1 MTHIDLSILLPSYNN
16 VCVSLV
22 QVLQRQADALRGKL
36 DKPFRYEIIVADD
49 CSTDAA
55 CIDANRVIGDMLHC
69 RYLRMKQ
76 NVGRAQIRNV
86 LISESS
92 GDYVLLIDSDLF
104 LCDDNYLY
112 KYATSTADVVYGGTR
127 IGGEGFAMVD
137 NEAKNDEINVENI
150 QYEGA
155 KSENVRNEG
164 HTENLKGNLRYIYEK
179 KAEPSHRAVF
189 RQLHPNQEISVCNL
203 YARRDIMEAHPF
215 DSRFK
220 AYGYEDVLFGKRLAE
235 SGIEV
240 THIDNPVL
248 INEFEPNSVFVKKTE
263 EAILTLCRFEQDLE
277 GYSNLKTKVTTLG
290 RYIPLSL
297 FRLWHRIMKNKEKR
311 NLTGSKPSLLL
322 FKLYKL
328 GFFLENRKVKK

>member
-22 QVLQRQADALRGKL
+22 QVLQRQADALSGKL
-36 DKPFRYEIIVADD
+36 DKPFSYEIIVADD
-49 CSTDAA
+49 GSTDAA

-69 RYLRMKQ
+69 RYLRMEQ

-86 LISESS
+86 LISESR

-137 NEAKNDEINVENI
+137 NEAN
-150 QYEGA
+150 
-155 KSENVRNEG
+155 
-164 HTENLKGNLRYIYEK
+164 TENLKGNLRYIYEK
-179 KAEPSHRAVF
+179 KAEPSHRAAF
-189 RQLHPNQEISVCNL
+189 RQLRPNQEISVCNL

>member
-22 QVLQRQADALRGKL
+22 QALQRQADALRGKL

-69 RYLRMKQ
+69 RYLRMEQ

-86 LISESS
+86 LISESR

-127 IGGEGFAMVD
+127 IGGEGLAMVD
-137 NEAKNDEINVENI
+137 DEANI
-150 QYEGA
+150 
-155 KSENVRNEG
+155 
-164 HTENLKGNLRYIYEK
+164 ENLKGNLRYIYEK
-179 KAEPSHRAVF
+179 KAEPSHRAAF
-189 RQLHPNQEISVCNL
+189 RQLRPNQEISVCNL

-277 GYSNLKTKVTTLG
+277 GYSNLKTKVSTLG

>member
-49 CSTDAA
+49 GSTDAA

-69 RYLRMKQ
+69 RYLRMEQ

-86 LISESS
+86 LISESR
-92 GDYVLLIDSDLF
+92 GDYVLLVDSDLF

-137 NEAKNDEINVENI
+137 NEAN
-150 QYEGA
+150 
-155 KSENVRNEG
+155 
-164 HTENLKGNLRYIYEK
+164 TENLKGNLRYIYEK

-189 RQLHPNQEISVCNL
+189 RQLRPNQEISVCNL

-311 NLTGSKPSLLL
+311 NLTGSKPNLLL

>member
-22 QVLQRQADALRGKL
+22 QVLQRQADALSGKL

-69 RYLRMKQ
+69 RYLRMEQ

-86 LISESS
+86 LISESR

-137 NEAKNDEINVENI
+137 NEAN
-150 QYEGA
+150 
-155 KSENVRNEG
+155 
-164 HTENLKGNLRYIYEK
+164 TENLKGNLRYIYEK
-179 KAEPSHRAVF
+179 KAEPSHRAAF
-189 RQLHPNQEISVCNL
+189 RQLRPNQEISVCNL

-248 INEFEPNSVFVKKTE
+248 INEFESNSVFVKKTE

-277 GYSNLKTKVTTLG
+277 GYSNLKTKVSTLG

-311 NLTGSKPSLLL
+311 NLTGSKPNLLL

>member
-1 MTHIDLSILLPSYNN
+1 MTHIDMSILLPSYNN

-69 RYLRMKQ
+69 RYLRMEQ

-86 LISESS
+86 LISESR

-127 IGGEGFAMVD
+127 IGGEGLAMVD
-137 NEAKNDEINVENI
+137 NEAN
-150 QYEGA
+150 
-155 KSENVRNEG
+155 
-164 HTENLKGNLRYIYEK
+164 TENLKGNLRYIYEK

-189 RQLHPNQEISVCNL
+189 RQLRPNQEISVCNL

>member
-22 QVLQRQADALRGKL
+22 QALQRQADALRGKL

-69 RYLRMKQ
+69 RYLRMEQ

-86 LISESS
+86 LISESR

-127 IGGEGFAMVD
+127 IGGEGLAMVD
-137 NEAKNDEINVENI
+137 NEAN
-150 QYEGA
+150 
-155 KSENVRNEG
+155 
-164 HTENLKGNLRYIYEK
+164 TENLKGNLRYIYEK

-189 RQLHPNQEISVCNL
+189 RQLRPNQEISVCNL

-328 GFFLENRKVKK
+328 GFFLENRMVKK

>member
-36 DKPFRYEIIVADD
+36 DKPFSYEIIVADD

-69 RYLRMKQ
+69 RYLRMEQ

-86 LISESS
+86 LISESR

-127 IGGEGFAMVD
+127 IGGEGLAMVD
-137 NEAKNDEINVENI
+137 NEAN
-150 QYEGA
+150 
-155 KSENVRNEG
+155 
-164 HTENLKGNLRYIYEK
+164 TENLKGNLRYIYEK

-189 RQLHPNQEISVCNL
+189 RQVRPNQEISVCNL

-277 GYSNLKTKVTTLG
+277 GYSNLKTKVSTLG

>member
-69 RYLRMKQ
+69 RYLRMEQ

-86 LISESS
+86 LISESR

-137 NEAKNDEINVENI
+137 NEAN
-150 QYEGA
+150 
-155 KSENVRNEG
+155 
-164 HTENLKGNLRYIYEK
+164 TEHLKGNLRYIYEK

-189 RQLHPNQEISVCNL
+189 RQLRPNQEISVCNL

-311 NLTGSKPSLLL
+311 NLTGAKPSLLL

>member
-49 CSTDAA
+49 GSTDAA

-69 RYLRMKQ
+69 RYLRMEQ

-86 LISESS
+86 LISESR

-137 NEAKNDEINVENI
+137 NEAN
-150 QYEGA
+150 
-155 KSENVRNEG
+155 
-164 HTENLKGNLRYIYEK
+164 TENLKGNLRYIYEK
-179 KAEPSHRAVF
+179 KAEPSHRAAF
-189 RQLHPNQEISVCNL
+189 RQLRPNQEISVCNL

-248 INEFEPNSVFVKKTE
+248 INEFESNSVFVKKTE

-311 NLTGSKPSLLL
+311 NLTGSKPSLWL
-322 FKLYKL
+322 FQLYKL
-328 GFFLENRKVKK
+328 GFFLENRMVKK

>member
-22 QVLQRQADALRGKL
+22 QVLQRQADALSGKL

-49 CSTDAA
+49 GSTDAA

-69 RYLRMKQ
+69 RYLRMEQ

-86 LISESS
+86 LISESR

-137 NEAKNDEINVENI
+137 NEAN
-150 QYEGA
+150 
-155 KSENVRNEG
+155 
-164 HTENLKGNLRYIYEK
+164 TENLKGNLRYIYEK
-179 KAEPSHRAVF
+179 KAEPSHQAAF
-189 RQLHPNQEISVCNL
+189 RQLRPNQEISVCNL

-248 INEFEPNSVFVKKTE
+248 INEFESNSVFVKKTE

>member
-22 QVLQRQADALRGKL
+22 QALQRQADALRGKL

-69 RYLRMKQ
+69 RYLRMEQ

-86 LISESS
+86 LISESR

-137 NEAKNDEINVENI
+137 NEAN
-150 QYEGA
+150 
-155 KSENVRNEG
+155 
-164 HTENLKGNLRYIYEK
+164 TENLKGNLRYIYEK

-189 RQLHPNQEISVCNL
+189 RQLRPNQEISVCNL

-297 FRLWHRIMKNKEKR
+297 FRLWHRIMKNKEMR

>member
-22 QVLQRQADALRGKL
+22 QALQRQADALRGKL

-55 CIDANRVIGDMLHC
+55 CVDANRVIGDMLHC
-69 RYLRMKQ
+69 RYLRMEQ

-137 NEAKNDEINVENI
+137 NEAN
-150 QYEGA
+150 
-155 KSENVRNEG
+155 
-164 HTENLKGNLRYIYEK
+164 TENLKGNLRYIYEK
-179 KAEPSHRAVF
+179 KAEPSHRAAF
-189 RQLHPNQEISVCNL
+189 RQLRPNQEISVCNL
-203 YARRDIMEAHPF
+203 YARRDIMKAHPF

-277 GYSNLKTKVTTLG
+277 GYSNLKTKVSTLG

-311 NLTGSKPSLLL
+311 NLTGPKPSLLL

>member
-69 RYLRMKQ
+69 RYLRMEQ

-86 LISESS
+86 LISESR

-127 IGGEGFAMVD
+127 IGGEGLAMVD
-137 NEAKNDEINVENI
+137 NEAN
-150 QYEGA
+150 
-155 KSENVRNEG
+155 
-164 HTENLKGNLRYIYEK
+164 TENLKGNLRYIYEK

-189 RQLHPNQEISVCNL
+189 RQLRPNQEISVCNL

-235 SGIEV
+235 CGIGV

>member
-69 RYLRMKQ
+69 RYLRMEQ

-86 LISESS
+86 LISESR

-127 IGGEGFAMVD
+127 IGGEGLAMVD
-137 NEAKNDEINVENI
+137 NEAN
-150 QYEGA
+150 
-155 KSENVRNEG
+155 
-164 HTENLKGNLRYIYEK
+164 TENLKGNLRYIYEK
-179 KAEPSHRAVF
+179 KAEPSHRAAF
-189 RQLHPNQEISVCNL
+189 RQLRPNQEISVCNL

-248 INEFEPNSVFVKKTE
+248 INEFESNSVFVKKTE

-311 NLTGSKPSLLL
+311 NLTGAKPNLLL

>member
-69 RYLRMKQ
+69 RYLRMEQ

-86 LISESS
+86 LISESR

-137 NEAKNDEINVENI
+137 NEAN
-150 QYEGA
+150 
-155 KSENVRNEG
+155 
-164 HTENLKGNLRYIYEK
+164 TENLKGNLRYIYEK

-189 RQLHPNQEISVCNL
+189 RQLRPNQEISVCNL

-248 INEFEPNSVFVKKTE
+248 INEFESNSVFVKKTE

-277 GYSNLKTKVTTLG
+277 GYSNLKTKVTSLG

>member
-36 DKPFRYEIIVADD
+36 GKPFRYEIIVADD

-69 RYLRMKQ
+69 RYLRMEQ

-86 LISESS
+86 LISESR

-137 NEAKNDEINVENI
+137 NEAN
-150 QYEGA
+150 
-155 KSENVRNEG
+155 
-164 HTENLKGNLRYIYEK
+164 TENLKGNLRYIYEK
-179 KAEPSHRAVF
+179 KAEPSHRAAF
-189 RQLHPNQEISVCNL
+189 RQLRPNQEISVCNL

>member
-69 RYLRMKQ
+69 RYLRMEQ

-86 LISESS
+86 LISESR

-137 NEAKNDEINVENI
+137 NEAN
-150 QYEGA
+150 
-155 KSENVRNEG
+155 
-164 HTENLKGNLRYIYEK
+164 TENLKGNLRYIYEK
-179 KAEPSHRAVF
+179 KAEPSHRATF
-189 RQLHPNQEISVCNL
+189 RQLRPNQEISVCNL

-277 GYSNLKTKVTTLG
+277 GYSNLKTKVTSLG

>member
-22 QVLQRQADALRGKL
+22 QALQRQADALRRKL

-49 CSTDAA
+49 GSTDAA

-69 RYLRMKQ
+69 RYLRMEH

-86 LISESS
+86 LISESC

-112 KYATSTADVVYGGTR
+112 RYATSTADVVYGGTR
-127 IGGEGFAMVD
+127 IGGEGLVMVD
-137 NEAKNDEINVENI
+137 NEAN
-150 QYEGA
+150 
-155 KSENVRNEG
+155 
-164 HTENLKGNLRYIYEK
+164 TEYLKGNLRYIYEK

-189 RQLHPNQEISVCNL
+189 RQLRPNQEISVCNL

-277 GYSNLKTKVTTLG
+277 GYSNLKTKVAVLG

-311 NLTGSKPSLLL
+311 NLTGPKPSLML

-328 GFFLENRKVKK
+328 GFFLENRKAKK

>member
-1 MTHIDLSILLPSYNN
+1 MTHIDMSILLPSYNN

-69 RYLRMKQ
+69 RYLRMEQ

-86 LISESS
+86 LISESR

-127 IGGEGFAMVD
+127 IGGEGLAMVD
-137 NEAKNDEINVENI
+137 NEAN
-150 QYEGA
+150 
-155 KSENVRNEG
+155 
-164 HTENLKGNLRYIYEK
+164 TENLKGNLRYIYEK

-189 RQLHPNQEISVCNL
+189 RQLRPNQEISVCNL

-248 INEFEPNSVFVKKTE
+248 INEFESNSVFVKKTE

-277 GYSNLKTKVTTLG
+277 GYSNLKTKVSTLG

>member
-22 QVLQRQADALRGKL
+22 QALQRQADALRGKL

-49 CSTDAA
+49 GSTDAA

-69 RYLRMKQ
+69 RYLRMEQ

-86 LISESS
+86 LISESR

-112 KYATSTADVVYGGTR
+112 KYATSTADVVYGGTC
-127 IGGEGFAMVD
+127 IGGEGLVMVD
-137 NEAKNDEINVENI
+137 NEAN
-150 QYEGA
+150 
-155 KSENVRNEG
+155 
-164 HTENLKGNLRYIYEK
+164 TEHLKGNLRYIYEK

-189 RQLHPNQEISVCNL
+189 RQLRPNQEISVCNL

-311 NLTGSKPSLLL
+311 NLTGPKPSLLL

-328 GFFLENRKVKK
+328 GFFLENRKAKK

>member
-49 CSTDAA
+49 GSTDAA

-69 RYLRMKQ
+69 RYLRMEQ

-86 LISESS
+86 LISESR

-127 IGGEGFAMVD
+127 IGGEGLAMVD
-137 NEAKNDEINVENI
+137 NEAN
-150 QYEGA
+150 
-155 KSENVRNEG
+155 
-164 HTENLKGNLRYIYEK
+164 TENLKGNLRYIYEK
-179 KAEPSHRAVF
+179 KAEPSHRATF
-189 RQLHPNQEISVCNL
+189 RQLRPNQEISVCNL

-248 INEFEPNSVFVKKTE
+248 INEFESNSVFVKKTE

>member
-22 QVLQRQADALRGKL
+22 QALQRQADALWGKL

-69 RYLRMKQ
+69 RYLRMEQ

-86 LISESS
+86 LISESR

-127 IGGEGFAMVD
+127 IGGEGLAMVD
-137 NEAKNDEINVENI
+137 NEAN
-150 QYEGA
+150 
-155 KSENVRNEG
+155 
-164 HTENLKGNLRYIYEK
+164 TENLKGNLRYIYEK

-189 RQLHPNQEISVCNL
+189 RQLRPNQEISVCNL

-311 NLTGSKPSLLL
+311 NLTGPKPSLLL

-328 GFFLENRKVKK
+328 GFFLENRIVKK

>member
-69 RYLRMKQ
+69 RYLRMEQ

-86 LISESS
+86 LISESR

-127 IGGEGFAMVD
+127 IGGEGLAMVD
-137 NEAKNDEINVENI
+137 NEAN
-150 QYEGA
+150 
-155 KSENVRNEG
+155 
-164 HTENLKGNLRYIYEK
+164 TENLKGNLRYIYEK
-179 KAEPSHRAVF
+179 KAEPSHRATF
-189 RQLHPNQEISVCNL
+189 RQLRPNQEISVCNL

-235 SGIEV
+235 SGVEV

-248 INEFEPNSVFVKKTE
+248 INEFESNSVFVKKTE

-277 GYSNLKTKVTTLG
+277 GYSNLKTKVSTLG

>member
-22 QVLQRQADALRGKL
+22 QVLQRQADALRGRL
-36 DKPFRYEIIVADD
+36 GKPFRYEIIVADD
-49 CSTDAA
+49 GSTDAA

-69 RYLRMKQ
+69 RYLRMEQ

-86 LISESS
+86 LISESR

-137 NEAKNDEINVENI
+137 NEAN
-150 QYEGA
+150 
-155 KSENVRNEG
+155 
-164 HTENLKGNLRYIYEK
+164 TENLKGNLRYLYEK
-179 KAEPSHRAVF
+179 KAEPSHRAAF
-189 RQLHPNQEISVCNL
+189 RQLRPNQEISVCNL

-328 GFFLENRKVKK
+328 GFFLENRMVKK

>member
-22 QVLQRQADALRGKL
+22 QALQRQADALRGKL

-69 RYLRMKQ
+69 RYLRMEQ

-86 LISESS
+86 LISESR

-127 IGGEGFAMVD
+127 IGGEGLAMVD
-137 NEAKNDEINVENI
+137 NEAN
-150 QYEGA
+150 
-155 KSENVRNEG
+155 
-164 HTENLKGNLRYIYEK
+164 TENLKGNLRYIYEK

-189 RQLHPNQEISVCNL
+189 RQLRPNQEISVCNL
-203 YARRDIMEAHPF
+203 YARRDIMKAHPF

-311 NLTGSKPSLLL
+311 NLTGPKPSLLL

-328 GFFLENRKVKK
+328 GFFLENRIVKK

>member
-49 CSTDAA
+49 GSTDAA

-69 RYLRMKQ
+69 RYLRMEQ

-86 LISESS
+86 LISESR

-137 NEAKNDEINVENI
+137 NEAN
-150 QYEGA
+150 
-155 KSENVRNEG
+155 
-164 HTENLKGNLRYIYEK
+164 TENLKGNLRYIYEK

-189 RQLHPNQEISVCNL
+189 RQLRPNQEISVCNL
-203 YARRDIMEAHPF
+203 YARRAIMKAHPF

-277 GYSNLKTKVTTLG
+277 GYSNLKTKVSTLG

-328 GFFLENRKVKK
+328 GFFLENRMVKK

>member
-69 RYLRMKQ
+69 RYLRMEQ

-86 LISESS
+86 LISESR

-127 IGGEGFAMVD
+127 IGGEGLAMVD
-137 NEAKNDEINVENI
+137 NEAN
-150 QYEGA
+150 
-155 KSENVRNEG
+155 
-164 HTENLKGNLRYIYEK
+164 TENLKGNLRYIYEK
-179 KAEPSHRAVF
+179 KAEPSHRAAF
-189 RQLHPNQEISVCNL
+189 RQLRPNQEISVCNL

-328 GFFLENRKVKK
+328 GFFLENRKAKK

>member
-49 CSTDAA
+49 GSTDAV

-69 RYLRMKQ
+69 RYLRMEQ

-86 LISESS
+86 LISESR

-127 IGGEGFAMVD
+127 IGGEGLAMVD
-137 NEAKNDEINVENI
+137 NEAN
-150 QYEGA
+150 
-155 KSENVRNEG
+155 
-164 HTENLKGNLRYIYEK
+164 TENLKGNLRYIYEK

-189 RQLHPNQEISVCNL
+189 RQLRPNQEISVCNL

-311 NLTGSKPSLLL
+311 NLTGPKPSLLL

>member
-22 QVLQRQADALRGKL
+22 QVLQRQADALRGKV

-49 CSTDAA
+49 GSTDAA

-69 RYLRMKQ
+69 RYLRMEQ

-86 LISESS
+86 LISESR

-137 NEAKNDEINVENI
+137 NEAN
-150 QYEGA
+150 
-155 KSENVRNEG
+155 
-164 HTENLKGNLRYIYEK
+164 TENLKGNLRYIYEK
-179 KAEPSHRAVF
+179 KAEPSHRAAF
-189 RQLHPNQEISVCNL
+189 RQLRPNQEISVCNL

-248 INEFEPNSVFVKKTE
+248 INEFESNSVFVKKTE

>member
-22 QVLQRQADALRGKL
+22 QVLQRQADALWGKL

-55 CIDANRVIGDMLHC
+55 CIDANRVIGNMLHC
-69 RYLRMKQ
+69 RYLRMEQ

-86 LISESS
+86 LISESR

-137 NEAKNDEINVENI
+137 NEAN
-150 QYEGA
+150 
-155 KSENVRNEG
+155 
-164 HTENLKGNLRYIYEK
+164 TENLKGNLRYIYEK

-189 RQLHPNQEISVCNL
+189 RQLRPNQEISVCNL

-311 NLTGSKPSLLL
+311 NLTGPKPSLLL

>member
-49 CSTDAA
+49 GSTDAA

-69 RYLRMKQ
+69 RYLRMEQ

-86 LISESS
+86 LISESR

-127 IGGEGFAMVD
+127 IGGEGLAMVD
-137 NEAKNDEINVENI
+137 NEAN
-150 QYEGA
+150 
-155 KSENVRNEG
+155 
-164 HTENLKGNLRYIYEK
+164 TENLKGNLRYIYEK
-179 KAEPSHRAVF
+179 KAEPSHRAAF
-189 RQLHPNQEISVCNL
+189 RQLRPNQEISVCNL

-248 INEFEPNSVFVKKTE
+248 INEFESNSVFVKKTE

>member
-69 RYLRMKQ
+69 RYLRMEQ

-86 LISESS
+86 LISESR

-112 KYATSTADVVYGGTR
+112 KYATLTADVVYGGTR
-127 IGGEGFAMVD
+127 IGGEGLAMVD
-137 NEAKNDEINVENI
+137 NEAN
-150 QYEGA
+150 
-155 KSENVRNEG
+155 
-164 HTENLKGNLRYIYEK
+164 TENLKGNLRYIYEK
-179 KAEPSHRAVF
+179 KAEPSHRAAF
-189 RQLHPNQEISVCNL
+189 RQLRPNQEISVCNL

-277 GYSNLKTKVTTLG
+277 GYSNLKTKVSTLG

>member
-22 QVLQRQADALRGKL
+22 QALQRQADALRGKL

-49 CSTDAA
+49 GSTDAA

-69 RYLRMKQ
+69 RYLRMEH

-127 IGGEGFAMVD
+127 IGGDGLVMVD
-137 NEAKNDEINVENI
+137 NEAN
-150 QYEGA
+150 
-155 KSENVRNEG
+155 
-164 HTENLKGNLRYIYEK
+164 TEHLKGNLRYIYEK
-179 KAEPSHRAVF
+179 KAEPLHRAAF
-189 RQLHPNQEISVCNL
+189 RQFRPNQEISVCNL

-277 GYSNLKTKVTTLG
+277 GYSNLKTKVAALG

-297 FRLWHRIMKNKEKR
+297 FRFWHRIMKNKEKR
-311 NLTGSKPSLLL
+311 NLTGQKPSLLL

-328 GFFLENRKVKK
+328 GFFLENRKAKK

>member
-22 QVLQRQADALRGKL
+22 QALQRQADALSGKL

-69 RYLRMKQ
+69 RYLRMEQ

-137 NEAKNDEINVENI
+137 NEAN
-150 QYEGA
+150 
-155 KSENVRNEG
+155 
-164 HTENLKGNLRYIYEK
+164 TENLKGNLRYIYEK

-189 RQLHPNQEISVCNL
+189 RQLRPNQEISVCNL

-311 NLTGSKPSLLL
+311 NLTGPKPSLLL

>member
-22 QVLQRQADALRGKL
+22 QALQRQADALCGKL

-69 RYLRMKQ
+69 RYLRMEQ

-137 NEAKNDEINVENI
+137 NEAN
-150 QYEGA
+150 
-155 KSENVRNEG
+155 
-164 HTENLKGNLRYIYEK
+164 TENLKGNLRYIYEK

-189 RQLHPNQEISVCNL
+189 RQLRPNQEISVCNL
-203 YARRDIMEAHPF
+203 YARRDIMKAHPF

-328 GFFLENRKVKK
+328 GFFIENRKVKK

>member
-22 QVLQRQADALRGKL
+22 QVLQRQADALSGKL

-49 CSTDAA
+49 GSTDAA

-69 RYLRMKQ
+69 RYLRMEQ

-86 LISESS
+86 LISESR

-137 NEAKNDEINVENI
+137 NEAN
-150 QYEGA
+150 
-155 KSENVRNEG
+155 
-164 HTENLKGNLRYIYEK
+164 TENLKGNLRYIYEK
-179 KAEPSHRAVF
+179 KAEPSHRAAF
-189 RQLHPNQEISVCNL
+189 RQLRPNQEISVCNL
-203 YARRDIMEAHPF
+203 YARRDIIEAHPF

-248 INEFEPNSVFVKKTE
+248 INEFEPNSVFVKKTS
-263 EAILTLCRFEQDLE
+263 LCLCSDCGIEL
-277 GYSNLKTKVTTLG
+277 
-290 RYIPLSL
+290 
-297 FRLWHRIMKNKEKR
+297 
-311 NLTGSKPSLLL
+311 
-322 FKLYKL
+322 
-328 GFFLENRKVKK
+328 

>member
-22 QVLQRQADALRGKL
+22 QALQRQADALWGKL

-69 RYLRMKQ
+69 RYLRMEQ

-86 LISESS
+86 LISESR
-92 GDYVLLIDSDLF
+92 GDYVLLIDSDLS

-127 IGGEGFAMVD
+127 IGGEGLAMVD
-137 NEAKNDEINVENI
+137 NEAN
-150 QYEGA
+150 
-155 KSENVRNEG
+155 
-164 HTENLKGNLRYIYEK
+164 TENLKGNLRYIYEK

-189 RQLHPNQEISVCNL
+189 RQLRPNQEISVCNL

-311 NLTGSKPSLLL
+311 NLTGPKPSLLL

>member
-22 QVLQRQADALRGKL
+22 QALQRQADALWGKL

-86 LISESS
+86 LISESR

-137 NEAKNDEINVENI
+137 NEAN
-150 QYEGA
+150 
-155 KSENVRNEG
+155 
-164 HTENLKGNLRYIYEK
+164 TENLKGNLRYIYEK

-189 RQLHPNQEISVCNL
+189 RQLRPNQEISVCNL
-203 YARRDIMEAHPF
+203 YARRDIMKAHPF

-290 RYIPLSL
+290 RFIPLPL

>member
-69 RYLRMKQ
+69 RYLRMEQ

-86 LISESS
+86 LISESR

-112 KYATSTADVVYGGTR
+112 KYATLTADVVYGGTR
-127 IGGEGFAMVD
+127 IGGKGFAMVD
-137 NEAKNDEINVENI
+137 DEAN
-150 QYEGA
+150 
-155 KSENVRNEG
+155 
-164 HTENLKGNLRYIYEK
+164 TENLKGNLRYIYEK

-189 RQLHPNQEISVCNL
+189 RQLRPNQEISVCNL

-248 INEFEPNSVFVKKTE
+248 INEFESNSVFVKKTE

-277 GYSNLKTKVTTLG
+277 GYSNLKTKVTSLG

-328 GFFLENRKVKK
+328 GFFLENRMVKK